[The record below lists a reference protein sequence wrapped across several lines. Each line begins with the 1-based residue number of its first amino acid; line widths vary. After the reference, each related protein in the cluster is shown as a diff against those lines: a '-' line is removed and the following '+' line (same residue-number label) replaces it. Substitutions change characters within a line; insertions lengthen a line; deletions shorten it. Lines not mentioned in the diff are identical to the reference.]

1 VDDAIGSRILALI
14 STGGSARA
22 IAQDDKLNDLALVSV
37 KRESENQRFWQ
48 PSLVKSA
55 VDVSGND
62 AISVIVNSCDN
73 GECQLVADNLASD
86 PVADSRASSKFAKS
100 VVHQCSFGKGS
111 HKSFEVRAID
121 RVYEGGNGRWE
132 RGSLQFK
139 GFKSRTGIRHRFV
152 PRVALRAGEAKHQGS
167 SLNLRFLACYTLRR
181 VVKEIASVLPVPL
194 GMLFGP

>member
-1 VDDAIGSRILALI
+1 MDDAIGSRILALI

-22 IAQDDKLNDLALVSV
+22 IAEDDKLNDLALVSV
-37 KRESENQRFWQ
+37 KMESENQRFWQ

-62 AISVIVNSCDN
+62 AISVIVNSFDN

-86 PVADSRASSKFAKS
+86 PVADSRASPKFAKL
-100 VVHQCSFGKGS
+100 VVHQCIFGKGS

-121 RVYEGGNGRWE
+121 RVYEGRNGRWE

-139 GFKSRTGIRHRFV
+139 GSTVEPAGIDIDSSQGLLSEPERPNIKDHR
-152 PRVALRAGEAKHQGS
+152 S
-167 SLNLRFLACYTLRR
+167 
-181 VVKEIASVLPVPL
+181 I
-194 GMLFGP
+194 